1 MVVVQK
7 KGGILLPNRI
17 VEEITA
23 PNEGEDVQNGKPE
36 RDAFDALFDN
46 APEKLNVVKKSLQ
59 VFVNKHLAKLSLE
72 VVDIDSQF
80 HDGVYLIFLLGLLEG
95 FFVPLYQ
102 FYITPATKDQ
112 KLHNVTLAIDL
123 MRDSGL
129 KFYAK
134 PEDVVHKDLK
144 STLRILY
151 CLFQKYKSL
160 K

>member
-1 MVVVQK
+1 M
-7 KGGILLPNRI
+7 
-17 VEEITA
+17 
-23 PNEGEDVQNGKPE
+23 
-36 RDAFDALFDN
+36 
-46 APEKLNVVKKSLQ
+46 NVLI
-59 VFVNKHLAKLSLE
+59 NDE
-72 VVDIDSQF
+72 F

-112 KLHNVTLAIDL
+112 KESIIEDNNTCGSYLPHPPPPLTLNFSIVLLCVTLCLA
-123 MRDSGL
+123 
-129 KFYAK
+129 
-134 PEDVVHKDLK
+134 DVVHKDLK